1 MWGVTHLPAPGLNSP
16 VLMSRRPSSVS
27 CVLSRLLS
35 ASCVS
40 GPGYGTQYVRQ
51 THTTQSDAG
60 AQAASRV
67 QGTPIRGEGN
77 AARVCRAR
85 ERDDHT

>member
-60 AQAASRV
+60 AQAASS
-67 QGTPIRGEGN
+67 TPRGEGN
-77 AARVCRAR
+77 AARVLVCRAR